1 MKDKFE
7 RIFEAIDYPERYSE
21 QEIQELLEDEETARL
36 YKILNKCADALS
48 DSSDP
53 DIDKEWEKFSKERR
67 KALTGKSF
75 RSLRSFLVHNA
86 AAVLIAI
93 FASIAVIAATI
104 SVSKSMRNADYTST
118 TVPEGA
124 PRESNRDIKT
134 VGNDSI
140 GNTITPYESNEPV
153 IFKNEPLETIITAI
167 ANHYGTSVSFH
178 SDASKQLRLYFQWDK
193 TLTLDEVIE
202 QLNNFE
208 QIKIKLKDN
217 IITIE

>member
-1 MKDKFE
+1 MEDKYE
-7 RIFEAIDYPERYSE
+7 RIFEAIDYPEQFSE

-36 YKILNKCADALS
+36 YKMLNKCADALS
-48 DSSDP
+48 ESSEP
-53 DIDKEWEKFSKERR
+53 DIDKEWEKFSKERK
-67 KALTGKSF
+67 KALTGNSF

-93 FASIAVIAATI
+93 FASFAVIAATI
-104 SVSKSMRNADYTST
+104 SVSKSMRNADYTSA

-124 PRESNRDIKT
+124 QKESNRDIKT

-140 GNTITPYESNEPV
+140 GNRITPYENNETV
-153 IFKNEPLETIITAI
+153 IFKNEPLETIITVI
-167 ANHYGTSVSFH
+167 ANHYGTPVSFH
-178 SDASKQLRLYFQWDK
+178 SAASKQLRLYFQWDK
-193 TLTLDEVIE
+193 NLTLDEVIE

-208 QIKIKLKDN
+208 QIKIKIKDN